1 MPDLYV
7 DHQPEPKEKVTK
19 TLPPKEEKPVLE
31 KKTSRNPLSALLVSP
46 INVAFENQNRGEEI
60 LLLLREHPV
69 YNLPWMLLT
78 VILFILPFFVLH
90 PSFFLVLFGV
100 TFPQKFFTAVSLL
113 WYLFSFAFAFEKFL
127 VWYFK
132 VGIVTNERIVD
143 IDFYGLLH
151 KQVVDASIAKIQDV
165 SVKQGGIVATFF
177 DCGDV
182 FVQTAGKVANIEFL
196 RTPRPAWVADL
207 IEDLVEAQERKHEF

>member
-1 MPDLYV
+1 MPDLYI
-7 DHQPEPKEKVTK
+7 DQKPKTEKEI
-19 TLPPKEEKPVLE
+19 PPQKARPPVLE
-31 KKTSRNPLSALLVSP
+31 KKTSQNPLGALLVSP
-46 INVAFENQNRGEEI
+46 KDVFFENQNKEEEI
-60 LLLLREHPV
+60 LLLLREHPI

-78 VILFILPFFVLH
+78 VILFILPLFVLH
-90 PSFFLVLFGV
+90 PNFFAVLFGV

-127 VWYFK
+127 VWYFQ

-151 KQVVDASIAKIQDV
+151 KEVTDASIAKIQDV

-182 FVQTAGKVANIEFL
+182 LVQTAGKVTSIEFL
-196 RTPRPAWVADL
+196 RTPRPAWVADF
-207 IEDLVEAQERKHEF
+207 IEDLVEAQEEKHEF

>member
-1 MPDLYV
+1 MPDIYIN
-7 DHQPEPKEKVTK
+7 QKSRAEEKNPPRKEK
-19 TLPPKEEKPVLE
+19 PSVLE

-78 VILFILPFFVLH
+78 VVLFILPFFVLH
-90 PSFFLVLFGV
+90 PNFVQVLFGV

-127 VWYFK
+127 VWYFT
-132 VGIVTNERIVD
+132 VGIVTKERIVD

-151 KQVVDASIAKIQDV
+151 KQVAYASIAKIQNV
-165 SVKQGGIVATFF
+165 SVKPGGIVATFF

-182 FVQTAGKVANIEFL
+182 FAQTAAKVANIEFL
-196 RTPRPAWVADL
+196 RIPRPAWVADF
-207 IEDLVEAQERKHEF
+207 IEDLVEAQEKKHEF